1 MYINIRTYLKRFIF
15 YIKSTI
21 WFLRLRIKNHN
32 ISTGLLL
39 IKKLGKYKNV
49 HIVCPG
55 PSLNLIKDSKIEK
68 DSLIIFVNHSIDICD
83 NENLLPFRKILF
95 TADVTRANELIKDK
109 KEKFK
114 RFISILFP
122 SHLFHLNNNV
132 FKNYNY
138 IYDLKPKFS
147 LDYGIIAKGLDN
159 PNSLKKPIKHFES
172 YGYGS
177 LCSAI
182 TFAQIF
188 DPKYIHFWG
197 CNLYQSNQENYS
209 NLTNAKNYYYGA
221 NLPFYSN
228 ILLKDISELEKSFQE
243 KGVEFIFNKRVN

>member
-1 MYINIRTYLKRFIF
+1 MGLKNFFLKKEQNLSDLFTSQTFKKNFKISDIKPLGEASKNDLTF
-15 YIKSTI
+15 YDSKKY
-21 WFLRLRIKNHN
+21 RLFAKKTKAKYCLTTQNLAEDLP
-32 ISTGLLL
+32 ISTEK
-39 IKKLGKYKNV
+39 IIVKNV
-49 HIVCPG
+49 LVELAKI
-55 PSLNLIKDSKIEK
+55 SKKIYPYA
-68 DSLIIFVNHSIDICD
+68 DIDY
-83 NENLLPFRKILF
+83 P
-95 TADVTRANELIKDK
+95 
-109 KEKFK
+109 
-114 RFISILFP
+114 
-122 SHLFHLNNNV
+122 
-132 FKNYNY
+132 
-138 IYDLKPKFS
+138 
-147 LDYGIIAKGLDN
+147 DY
-159 PNSLKKPIKHFES
+159 SLKKPIKHFES